1 MRKIICINQ
10 ENKECEKY
18 SIKDFFGDPEDKKR
32 RAENPLNAF
41 KKTYAYNQLPE
52 ECKDNLDKY
61 LGYEYESELDAK
73 MALQNLMYFFEDSN
87 NEKVEI
93 KVVRSKNGNECKVIV
108 SEKKHSHSEEVRFKV
123 SDNSSV
129 RQFKIA
135 SCGCVIMSMI
145 FFGATLFHFVQ
156 ELKAK
161 AEVAVTAS
169 NFVVVFYIA
178 LFMAVIAAIFLL
190 LYSVLQHAAAQKKML
205 YSFETNVCFISL
217 LVLYISLYLLVQG
230 IYKFLVLFIIAFVI
244 ILIAI
249 ASIQNGNVSF
259 DNAIKKMSVI
269 VGTIILPYI
278 LDIFGVAKMF
288 SDIIKV
294 IFN

>member
-1 MRKIICINQ
+1 ML
-10 ENKECEKY
+10 
-18 SIKDFFGDPEDKKR
+18 FFG
-32 RAENPLNAF
+32 
-41 KKTYAYNQLPE
+41 
-52 ECKDNLDKY
+52 
-61 LGYEYESELDAK
+61 
-73 MALQNLMYFFEDSN
+73 
-87 NEKVEI
+87 V
-93 KVVRSKNGNECKVIV
+93 
-108 SEKKHSHSEEVRFKV
+108 
-123 SDNSSV
+123 
-129 RQFKIA
+129 
-135 SCGCVIMSMI
+135 
-145 FFGATLFHFVQ
+145 TLFHFVQ
-156 ELKAK
+156 ELKAE
-161 AEVAVTAS
+161 AEATVTAP

-178 LFMAVIAAIFLL
+178 LFLAVIAAIFLL

-205 YSFETNVCFISL
+205 YSFETNVCFVSL

-230 IYKFLVLFIIAFVI
+230 IYKFLVLFIIAVVI